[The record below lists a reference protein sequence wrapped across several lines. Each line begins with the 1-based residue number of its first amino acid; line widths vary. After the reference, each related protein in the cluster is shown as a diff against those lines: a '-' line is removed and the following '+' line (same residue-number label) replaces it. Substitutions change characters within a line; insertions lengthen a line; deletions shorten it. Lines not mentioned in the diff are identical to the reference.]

1 VAAQRASEEKM
12 QNAIVIGA
20 GTMGHGIA
28 LVCAKAGLRVTLVD
42 VSQAFVEN
50 GLSKIKEF
58 LEKGVAKGK
67 TKPEERDAILAR
79 LSGSIQ
85 LEEVAKTTDLVIES
99 APEKM
104 ALKREIFTILG
115 RVAPAYALLGT
126 NTSSLSVTEIA
137 QASGRPEQV
146 VGLHFFNPPPIMK
159 LLEIVRGECTS
170 DSATTQ
176 AQALA
181 KRLDKEAITVRDTPG
196 FATSRLGVV
205 IGFEAIRMV
214 EQGVASAEDIDKAM
228 VLGYGYPM
236 GPLKLGDLVGLDV
249 RLNIGDY
256 LYAELGGDQYRPPSL
271 LRRMVR
277 AGKLGQKSGEGFYRW

>member
-1 VAAQRASEEKM
+1 M

-28 LVCAKAGLRVTLVD
+28 LVCAKAGLQVTLVD
-42 VSQAFVEN
+42 VSQAFVDH
-50 GLSKIKEF
+50 GLNKIKEF

-85 LEEVAKTTDLVIES
+85 LEEAAKGADLVIES

-104 ALKREIFTILG
+104 SVKREIFTTLG
-115 RVAPAYALLGT
+115 RVAPAHALLGT

-137 QASGRPEQV
+137 QASGRPERV

-159 LLEIVRGECTS
+159 LLEIVRGERTN
-170 DSATTQ
+170 DEATAL

-181 KRLDKEAITVRDTPG
+181 TRLDKEAITVRDTPG

-214 EQGVASAEDIDKAM
+214 EQGVASAADIDKAM

-256 LYAELGGDQYRPPSL
+256 LYAELGGDQYRPPAL

-277 AGKLGQKSGEGFYRW
+277 AGKLGQKSGEGFYKW

>member
-1 VAAQRASEEKM
+1 M

-28 LVCAKAGLRVTLVD
+28 LVCAKAGLQVILVD
-42 VSQAFVEN
+42 VSQAFVDH
-50 GLSKIKEF
+50 GLNKIKEF

-67 TKPEERDAILAR
+67 TKPEERDTILAR

-85 LEEVAKTTDLVIES
+85 LEEAAKGADLVIES

-104 ALKREIFTILG
+104 AIKREIFTTLG
-115 RVAPAYALLGT
+115 RVAPAHALLGT

-137 QASGRPEQV
+137 QASGRPESV
-146 VGLHFFNPPPIMK
+146 VGLHFFNPPPIMR
-159 LLEIVRGECTS
+159 LLEIVCGERTN
-170 DSATTQ
+170 DEATAL

-181 KRLDKEAITVRDTPG
+181 TRLDKEAITVRDTPG

-214 EQGVASAEDIDKAM
+214 EQGVASAADIDKAM

-256 LYAELGGDQYRPPSL
+256 LYAELGGDQYRPPAL